1 MAPPHTRR
9 YADYSLFK
17 LRPVPNTNEPLPIRC
32 PKCHYD
38 GCLLVV
44 KSLTV
49 MTVTC
54 VSCRHTWATDMQ
66 SLPAAV
72 QERVPDAIDH
82 LVK

>member
-1 MAPPHTRR
+1 MLAVT
-9 YADYSLFK
+9 DYDP
-17 LRPVPNTNEPLPIRC
+17 RWIRAVPNTNEPLPIQC

-54 VSCRHTWATDMQ
+54 VSCRHTWATDLG
-66 SLPAAV
+66 SLPQDV
-72 QERVPDAIDH
+72 QARVPHALDH
-82 LVK
+82 LHPRD